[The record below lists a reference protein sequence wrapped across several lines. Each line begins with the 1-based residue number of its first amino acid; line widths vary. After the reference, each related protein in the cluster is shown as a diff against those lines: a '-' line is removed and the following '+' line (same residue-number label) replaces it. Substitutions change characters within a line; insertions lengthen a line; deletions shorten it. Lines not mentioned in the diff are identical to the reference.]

1 MRDLFHIPGPF
12 GPSGSGSGDPDDW
25 PDDGSDAW
33 LAARYPH
40 PPAGDAGAR
49 PWVRANMV
57 SSLDGAVEVDGRSG
71 GLASDADRR
80 VFGLL
85 RTRADVILVG
95 AGTVRAEDYRG
106 ARRGAGDLP
115 PPIAVV
121 TGSAELDPGAR
132 LFTDTRTAP
141 IVITTAD
148 APPDRRTALADAGG
162 DVAALTDLRPAT
174 LLAELA
180 RRGLHRVLCEG
191 GPTLLGAMVAAD
203 LVDELCLTLSPLL
216 AAGRAG
222 RTAVSDPAPP
232 RSMRLA
238 GALEEDGSLFL
249 RYARSSGRSPV
260 DPPNG

>member
-1 MRDLFHIPGPF
+1 MRDLLPGPR
-12 GPSGSGSGDPDDW
+12 PGDPAGD

-40 PPAGDAGAR
+40 PPGTGAGPR

-57 SSLDGAVEVDGRSG
+57 SSLDGAVEVDGRSH
-71 GLASDADRR
+71 GLASTADRR

-85 RTRADVILVG
+85 RRRAEVILVG

-106 ARRGAGDLP
+106 ARRGEGDRPP

-121 TGSAELDPGAR
+121 TGSAELDPAAR

-141 IVITTAD
+141 IVLTTSA
-148 APPDRRTALADAGG
+148 APPERRNALAGAGAE
-162 DVAALTDLRPAT
+162 VAVLADLSPPT

-180 RRGLHRVLCEG
+180 RRELFRVLCEG
-191 GPTLLGAMVAAD
+191 GPTLLGALVTAD
-203 LVDELCLTLSPLL
+203 VVDELCLTLSPLL

-222 RTAVSDPAPP
+222 RTAVSDPVPP
-232 RSMRLA
+232 RSMRLS
-238 GALEEDGSLFL
+238 GALEDEGSLLL
-249 RYARSSGRSPV
+249 RYTRTTDRSTV
-260 DPPNG
+260 DRPNG